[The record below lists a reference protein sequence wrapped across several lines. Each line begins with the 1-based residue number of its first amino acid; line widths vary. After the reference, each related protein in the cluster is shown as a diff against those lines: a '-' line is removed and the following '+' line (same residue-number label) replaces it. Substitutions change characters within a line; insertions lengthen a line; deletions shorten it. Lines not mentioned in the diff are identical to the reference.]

1 VDAEVACGT
10 GGVTG
15 AVWGATKVVG
25 TVWGTVEVGEADDD
39 RATWG
44 RVVRPP
50 GVAVGRPTSVLSVV

>member
-1 VDAEVACGT
+1 
-10 GGVTG
+10 
-15 AVWGATKVVG
+15 
-25 TVWGTVEVGEADDD
+25 VWGTVEVGEADDD